1 MLETRFIRYETHS
14 IPPNRSRRLKKKRR
28 EEERREKKRRRQA
41 DCVRTDVS
49 GLIEAPKEK
58 KKAKEEDQRSRQKK
72 KTKEEGQGGSKNK
85 GAAGPPSLFAI
96 RPDPGSR
103 PALPTGSLK
112 IRRCS
117 Y

>member
-1 MLETRFIRYETHS
+1 
-14 IPPNRSRRLKKKRR
+14 LKKKRR
-28 EEERREKKRRRQA
+28 EEEERREKKRRRQA
-41 DCVRTDVS
+41 DCVCRLCPYRRLRLDR
-49 GLIEAPKEK
+49 G
-58 KKAKEEDQRSRQKK
+58 AKREEEDQRRRPKK
-72 KTKEEGQGGSKNK
+72 KTEEEGQGGSKNK

-96 RPDPGSR
+96 RPDPGPR

>member
-1 MLETRFIRYETHS
+1 
-14 IPPNRSRRLKKKRR
+14 
-28 EEERREKKRRRQA
+28 
-41 DCVRTDVS
+41 
-49 GLIEAPKEK
+49 LIEAPKEK
-58 KKAKEEDQRSRQKK
+58 KKTKEEDQRRRPKK
-72 KTKEEGQGGSKNK
+72 KVKAGQKNK

-96 RPDPGSR
+96 RPDPGPR